1 MDPLALVV
9 AGVAAGAILLIV
21 IGLAGNSPVDPVQAR
36 LTQLGSMQAKNL
48 EELEL
53 QQPIIDRTLRPLMAR
68 LSGRMSKMA
77 SASFT
82 QTTEKRL
89 AIAGNPGNM
98 RVADWLGI
106 KAIGAAVG
114 GLIFFALFVFPGVIS
129 FVPFPVSLIMIPIGV
144 MFGYTIPEFWLGGRV
159 KKRQK
164 AILLQIPDALDL
176 LTISV
181 RAGLGFDGA
190 LGKVVEKLKGPLT
203 EEFRRALAEIRVGKP
218 RRDALRDI
226 IPRTEVPALTN
237 FIGAII
243 QAEQLGVSIS
253 KVLQVQ
259 SEQLRIERRQRA
271 EEMAA
276 KAPIK
281 MLFPLVG
288 CIFPSL
294 FIVILG
300 PAIILIMINLG
311 SGAGSAASGVASATR
326 GVARNLDR
334 TTVLAERLETAGSLW
349 AKFMGLMGRPS
360 LTVGGRSLAA
370 REQRDP
376 HDVHA
381 LPDRRGVRVQAG
393 PRRGAGRP
401 VRAPGTAGVDGA
413 GAARAWRGRGP
424 RAASRDD
431 RRHGDRRR
439 RPGRGPRGPVG
450 RACLRGRGLVVPP
463 ARAGRRPTS
472 GAGSARLERTDG
484 HIASTCERVDRRAAG
499 SDSQCG
505 DHPLA
510 SFVDWAGPWRVDP
523 GATNSSRAAA
533 LRSS

>member
-1 MDPLALVV
+1 MDPIALVV
-9 AGVAAGAILLIV
+9 GLVAAGAILLIV
-21 IGLAGNSPVDPVQAR
+21 VGLAGNSPVDPVQAR

-48 EELEL
+48 EDLEL
-53 QQPIIDRTLRPLMAR
+53 QQPLIDRTLRPLANR
-68 LSGRMSKMA
+68 LSGRMSRVA
-77 SASFT
+77 STSFS
-82 QTTEKRL
+82 QSTEKRL
-89 AIAGNPGNM
+89 ALAGNPCNM

-106 KAIGAAVG
+106 KAIGAIVG
-114 GLIFFALFVFPGVIS
+114 GVLFGLLFVIPGVIG
-129 FVPFPVSLIMIPIGV
+129 FVPFPINLVMIPVGV

-159 KKRQK
+159 RKRQK

-311 SGAGSAASGVASATR
+311 GASPGS
-326 GVARNLDR
+326 
-334 TTVLAERLETAGSLW
+334 
-349 AKFMGLMGRPS
+349 
-360 LTVGGRSLAA
+360 
-370 REQRDP
+370 Q
-376 HDVHA
+376 
-381 LPDRRGVRVQAG
+381 
-393 PRRGAGRP
+393 
-401 VRAPGTAGVDGA
+401 
-413 GAARAWRGRGP
+413 
-424 RAASRDD
+424 
-431 RRHGDRRR
+431 
-439 RPGRGPRGPVG
+439 
-450 RACLRGRGLVVPP
+450 
-463 ARAGRRPTS
+463 
-472 GAGSARLERTDG
+472 
-484 HIASTCERVDRRAAG
+484 
-499 SDSQCG
+499 
-505 DHPLA
+505 
-510 SFVDWAGPWRVDP
+510 
-523 GATNSSRAAA
+523 
-533 LRSS
+533 